1 MNQKKLLLL
10 GLLRAHSQ
18 HGYEVNDFIEKNL
31 SVCIEIKRS
40 TAYSTLDTLCASGH
54 VTMRLEQAG
63 NRPPRKVY
71 TLTNEGRTL
80 FERLLRESL
89 TKLDASASSFET
101 GLLFIDAL
109 PQEELVSILSKRRR
123 ALSAAISDL
132 KTIPSHGAG
141 SGVDI
146 MVSFRRKMLW
156 AEDEWIAGL
165 LERRQK
171 A

>member
-31 SVCIEIKRS
+31 SACIEIKRS

-54 VTMRLEQAG
+54 VTMHLEQAG

-71 TLTNEGRTL
+71 SLTNKGRTL
-80 FERLLRESL
+80 FDRLLREAL

-101 GLLFIDAL
+101 GLLFVDAL
-109 PQEELVSILSKRRR
+109 PQEELVVLLRKRRQ
-123 ALSAAISDL
+123 ALGSAISDL
-132 KTIPSHGAG
+132 DTVPSHGEG
-141 SGVDI
+141 SGVDT
-146 MVSFRRKMLW
+146 MVSFRRKMLK
-156 AEDEWIAGL
+156 AEDEWISAL
-165 LERRQK
+165 LESRRIG
-171 A
+171 